1 MNEKQLRWNRLVDA
15 ARLARDD
22 RSDAAPH
29 GFATRVV
36 SLAYSIPQSIHA
48 TYEVVSFKAMIFACS
63 IAAVVLV
70 ANTSSLMRLIS
81 HDDPNTELVDL
92 SLD

>member
-1 MNEKQLRWNRLVDA
+1 MNEKQLRWKRLVDA
-15 ARLARDD
+15 ACLARDH
-22 RSDAAPH
+22 RSDAAPY

-36 SLAYSIPQSIHA
+36 TLAYKLPHSVYT
-48 TYEVVSFKAMIFACS
+48 TYEGVSLKAMLYACS

-70 ANTSSLMRLIS
+70 ANTSSLIGLIS
-81 HDDPNTELVDL
+81 HDDPTTELVDL

>member
-1 MNEKQLRWNRLVDA
+1 MNEKQLRYNRLVDA

-22 RSDAAPH
+22 RSDAAPY
-29 GFATRVV
+29 GFAARVV
-36 SLAYSIPQSIHA
+36 SLAYTVPQSVYA
-48 TYEVVSFKAMIFACS
+48 TYEGVSFKAMIFACS
-63 IAAVVLV
+63 ITAVVLV

-81 HDDPNTELVDL
+81 HDDPTTELVDL